1 MQSEIKNQKSASNG
15 REDSEIKTFHPGSL
29 LVALVALVLVAYFVF
44 TNWIPVAPPKP
55 DDTWT
60 RIQNEKI
67 VRIGVDPSSPP
78 FIADDGTGKLSGF
91 DVALANEL
99 ANKWGVQ
106 IQWVYTGFD
115 GLYDALNAK
124 QFDMIL
130 SALPYNPNKT
140 QDVFFTHAYFNGGPV
155 LIVRGDDTTT
165 NALENLQNQAI
176 AVELGTNGDA
186 VARKWQKRYNLQLR
200 QYNTAQDALR
210 ALQKNET
217 RAAIVDP
224 IAWIDFQRAEA
235 DTGVKQWRVVGE
247 PLANENY
254 IIAVRRDSP
263 TLRAEINAVLDE
275 LKRNGRLDALLQEN
289 F

>member
-1 MQSEIKNQKSASNG
+1 VTQFSELIERQKIG
-15 REDSEIKTFHPGSL
+15 IKTRRPGSL
-29 LVALVALVLVAYFVF
+29 LLVIVALVFFVYLAI
-44 TNWIPVAPPKP
+44 TNLAPSAPSKP

-67 VRIGVDPSSPP
+67 LRIGADPSSPP
-78 FIADDGTGKLSGF
+78 FIADDGKGNLSGF
-91 DVALANEL
+91 DVALANEM
-99 ANKWGVQ
+99 ANRWGVK

-115 GLYDALNAK
+115 GLYDALNGK

-165 NALENLQNQAI
+165 TGLDSLQNQTI

-186 VARKWQKRYNLQLR
+186 VARKWQKRYNLQLK
-200 QYNTAQDALR
+200 QYDTAQEALR
-210 ALQKNET
+210 ALQKGEA
-217 RAAIVDP
+217 RAAITDP
-224 IAWIDFQRAEA
+224 IAFYDFQRGEA
-235 DTGVKQWRVVGE
+235 DTGGLNWRIAGA
-247 PLANENY
+247 PLAGENY
-254 IIAVRRDSP
+254 VIAVRRDSP
-263 TLRAEINAVLDE
+263 TLRDEINSVIDSLQRE
-275 LKRNGRLDALLQEN
+275 GRLEELQKEN

>member
-1 MQSEIKNQKSASNG
+1 MNPTIENRKTRGAQGNAAKIKNA
-15 REDSEIKTFHPGSL
+15 RPGSL
-29 LVALVALVLVAYFVF
+29 PIALLALAFLAYLAYIFLV
-44 TNWIPVAPPKP
+44 PSAPAKP

-60 RIQNEKI
+60 RIQNEKV
-67 VRIGVDPSSPP
+67 VRIGIDPSSPP
-78 FIADDGTGKLSGF
+78 FIADDGKGNLSGF
-91 DVALANEL
+91 DVALANEM
-99 ANKWGVQ
+99 ANRWGVK

-130 SALPYNPNKT
+130 SALPYNPTKT
-140 QDVFFTHAYFNGGPV
+140 QDVYFTHAYFNGGPI

-165 NALENLQNQAI
+165 TGLASLQNKTI
-176 AVELGTNGDA
+176 AVELGANGDA
-186 VARKWQKRYNLQLR
+186 VARKWRKRYNLQLH

-210 ALQKNET
+210 ALQKNEA

-224 IAWIDFQRAEA
+224 ITWIDFQRAES
-235 DTGVKQWRVVGE
+235 DTGVKNWRVVGA

-263 TLRAEINAVLDE
+263 TLRNEINAVIDV
-275 LKRNGRLDALLQEN
+275 LKRDGRLEEMQKEN

>member
-1 MQSEIKNQKSASNG
+1 MSDAIRHPPSAIKSL
-15 REDSEIKTFHPGSL
+15 RPGTL
-29 LVALVALVLVAYFVF
+29 PVALIALAFLAYLAFNFFV
-44 TNWIPVAPPKP
+44 PSAPSKP

-67 VRIGVDPSSPP
+67 LRIGVDPSSPP

-99 ANKWGVQ
+99 ANRWGVK

-124 QFDMIL
+124 QFDLIL

-155 LIVRGDDTTT
+155 LIVRGDDATTT
-165 NALENLQNQAI
+165 GLDSLQNQTI

-186 VARKWQKRYNLQLR
+186 AARKWQKRYNLQLR
-200 QYNTAQDALR
+200 QYSTAQDALR
-210 ALQKNET
+210 ALQKGEA

-224 IAWIDFQRAEA
+224 IAFIDFQRAEA
-235 DTGVKQWRVVGE
+235 DTGALNWRAVGA

-263 TLRAEINAVLDE
+263 TLLGEINAALDE
-275 LKRNGRLDALLQEN
+275 WKRDGKLEQMQKEN

>member
-1 MQSEIKNQKSASNG
+1 MRLMK
-15 REDSEIKTFHPGSL
+15 REGSEIKTIRPGSL
-29 LVALVALVLVAYFVF
+29 LVALVWLFLLAYLAF
-44 TNWIPVAPPKP
+44 TYLLPSAPSKP

-60 RIQNEKI
+60 RIQDEKI

-99 ANKWGVQ
+99 ANQWGVK

-124 QFDMIL
+124 QFDLIL

-165 NALENLQNQAI
+165 TGLDSLQNQTI
-176 AVELGTNGDA
+176 AVELGTNGDT

-224 IAWIDFQRAEA
+224 IAFIDFQRAEA
-235 DTGVKQWRVVGE
+235 DTGAKNWRVVSE

-263 TLRAEINAVLDE
+263 TLLHEINGMLDE
-275 LKRNGRLDALLQEN
+275 WKRDGELEQMQKEN